1 MNRKLLVFAGIAVVV
16 VGLPM
21 LAKLGRGETGKQVET
36 EAVAVRAVRSSILA
50 SGVLAYRDE
59 VELRSEVIG
68 KAQQVNVREGDSV
81 RRGDVIIALD
91 PEQYRAQVEQQ
102 QANVRM
108 QEIAIER
115 QQVLLSNL
123 ERQVERQREL
133 FKRGLLDQNAFEA
146 AENELALARVDLRTR
161 EEALAQARAALAQAQ
176 DNLDRT
182 QIRSPIDGVVIMLD
196 VEPGEAVIAGTT
208 NIPGTTLA
216 IIADPSAVLAE
227 VQVDETDIAA
237 VTLGQKA
244 AIFAAAFP
252 DTALEAVVEH
262 IAASAQQATG
272 QQNLSFQVKIRL
284 LQPEQVALR
293 PGMSCRAE
301 IYTESSE
308 NALAVP
314 LQAVLYEAAEEGEDE
329 QPYLFVVEDGKA
341 VKRKVKTG
349 LSSDSHLEIVE
360 GVEAGERVVI
370 GPFRTLRS
378 LADGERVTAE
388 NEDE

>member
-81 RRGDVIIALD
+81 RKGDVIIALD

-161 EEALAQARAALAQAQ
+161 EEALAQARAALAQAK

>member
-161 EEALAQARAALAQAQ
+161 EEALAQARAALAQAK

>member
-1 MNRKLLVFAGIAVVV
+1 MNRKLLVLAGIAVVV

>member
-81 RRGDVIIALD
+81 RKGDVIIALD

>member
-1 MNRKLLVFAGIAVVV
+1 MNRKLLVLAGIAVVV

-161 EEALAQARAALAQAQ
+161 EEALAQARAALAQAK